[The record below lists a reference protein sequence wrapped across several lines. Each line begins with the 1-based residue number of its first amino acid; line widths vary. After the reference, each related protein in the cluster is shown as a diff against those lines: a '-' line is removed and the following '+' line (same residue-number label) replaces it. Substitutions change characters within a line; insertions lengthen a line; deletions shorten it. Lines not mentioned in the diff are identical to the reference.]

1 MFALAWANAKA
12 TGVQGKGSG
21 NLSLERKLLIVFTP
35 LPPQGGEGKR
45 KGFVFTPTVPLK
57 GEGEKEGF
65 PQGFVEWSGLLLLM
79 CLVMLR
85 GKPLIICLIGRLRQA
100 KPLIVCLIGNLLP
113 GAKALDY
120 IHPACF
126 CLSAEN
132 VSPSRGARGLGL
144 VCKGFCQGFE
154 AVVWRGFCTT
164 LFILLANNGAYTFHF
179 YTYLL
184 KV

>member
-1 MFALAWANAKA
+1 M
-12 TGVQGKGSG
+12 QGKGSG
-21 NLSLERKLLIVFTP
+21 NLSQSESFWLCSPP

-65 PQGFVEWSGLLLLM
+65 PQGFVEWSGLLLLV

-144 VCKGFCQGFE
+144 VCR
-154 AVVWRGFCTT
+154 VLSRVWSSGLSRV
-164 LFILLANNGAYTFHF
+164 LYNAFHSF
-179 YTYLL
+179 GKPWGIHFSFLYISS
-184 KV
+184 